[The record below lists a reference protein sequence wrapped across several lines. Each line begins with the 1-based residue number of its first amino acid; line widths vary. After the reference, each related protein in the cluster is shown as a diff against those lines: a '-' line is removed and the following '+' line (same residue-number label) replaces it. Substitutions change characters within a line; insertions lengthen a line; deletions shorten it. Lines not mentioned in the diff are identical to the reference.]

1 MFTAEK
7 AGIEIPEAA
16 PEEEVEN
23 GNAHEGPATE
33 EAGEPIAMDA
43 EGLEET

>member
-16 PEEEVEN
+16 PKAEAEN
-23 GNAHEGPATE
+23 GVAHEGAAIE
-33 EAGEPIAMDA
+33 ESGKPDAMDGQGV
-43 EGLEET
+43 EDT